1 MSHNKQK
8 KIAVINDISG
18 FGRCSAA
25 VSLPVISH
33 MRVQA
38 CLLPTSIFSNHT
50 GFPSYY
56 YNDFTDKMPRFMEEY
71 TDRMRVYI
79 ENWQKLGLRFE
90 GIMTGFLGSA
100 EQIEIVREFIR
111 QFRDER
117 TQVIIDP
124 VMGENGKPYPTYTE
138 EMCDKMKHLVEYAD
152 ILTPNVT
159 EACMLT
165 RMPFKDKNWQRKEL
179 LEMMARLRELGAK
192 KIVVSGLDSGQ
203 FISNAVSEVPGECKL
218 IRQKRV
224 GKVRSGTGDI
234 FSSIIAAD
242 CVNGVDFETSVRKA
256 AAFVQECIRVTERF
270 DIPET
275 DGVCFEEVLHKLR

>member
-33 MRVQA
+33 MKVQA

-56 YNDFTDKMPRFMEEY
+56 YDDFTDKMPRFMEE
-71 TDRMRVYI
+71 
-79 ENWQKLGLRFE
+79 WKKLDLRFS
-90 GIMTGFLGSA
+90 GIASGFLGSA

-117 TQVIIDP
+117 TKVIIDP
-124 VMGENGKPYPTYTE
+124 VMGENGKSYPTYTE

-165 RMPFKDKNWQRKEL
+165 GMPFKDKDWQRKEL

-203 FISNAVSEVPGECKL
+203 FISNAVSENPGECKL
-218 IRQKRV
+218 LRQKRV

-234 FSSIIAAD
+234 FSSIISAD

-256 AAFVQECIRVTERF
+256 AAFVQECIRVTERY

-275 DGVCFEEVLHKLR
+275 DGVCFEEVLYKLR

>member
-56 YNDFTDKMPRFMEEY
+56 YNDFTDKMPRFMEE
-71 TDRMRVYI
+71 
-79 ENWQKLGLRFE
+79 WKKLDLRFS
-90 GIMTGFLGSA
+90 GIASGFLGSA

-124 VMGENGKPYPTYTE
+124 VMGENGKAYPTYTE

-165 RMPFKDKNWQRKEL
+165 GMPFKDKNWQRKEL

-218 IRQKRV
+218 LRQKRV

>member
-56 YNDFTDKMPRFMEEY
+56 YNDFTDKMPRFMEE
-71 TDRMRVYI
+71 
-79 ENWQKLGLRFE
+79 WKKLDLRFE
-90 GIMTGFLGSA
+90 GIASGFLGSA
-100 EQIEIVREFIR
+100 EQIEIVREFIH

-124 VMGENGKPYPTYTE
+124 VMGENGKAYPTYTE

-165 RMPFKDKNWQRKEL
+165 GMPFKEKDWQRKEL
-179 LEMMARLRELGAK
+179 LEMMARLRELGAE

-218 IRQKRV
+218 LRQKRV

>member
-56 YNDFTDKMPRFMEEY
+56 YNDFTDKMPRFMEE
-71 TDRMRVYI
+71 
-79 ENWQKLGLRFE
+79 WKKLDLRFE
-90 GIMTGFLGSA
+90 GIASGFLGSA

>member
-56 YNDFTDKMPRFMEEY
+56 YNDFTDKMPRFMEE
-71 TDRMRVYI
+71 
-79 ENWQKLGLRFE
+79 WKKLDLRFE
-90 GIMTGFLGSA
+90 GIASGFLGSA

-111 QFRDER
+111 QFRDDR

-124 VMGENGKPYPTYTE
+124 VMGENGKAYPTYTE

-203 FISNAVSEVPGECKL
+203 FISNAVSENHGECKL

>member
-33 MRVQA
+33 MRIQA

-56 YNDFTDKMPRFMEEY
+56 YSDFTDKMPRFMEEW
-71 TDRMRVYI
+71 
-79 ENWQKLGLRFE
+79 NKLDLRFE
-90 GIMTGFLGSA
+90 GIASGFLGSA

-124 VMGENGKPYPTYTE
+124 VMGENGKAYPTYTE

-165 RMPFKDKNWQRKEL
+165 GMHFKDKNWQRKEL

-203 FISNAVSEVPGECKL
+203 FISNAVSVSPGECKL

-242 CVNGVDFETSVRKA
+242 CVNGVDFEASVRKA
-256 AAFVQECIRVTERF
+256 AAFVQECIRVTERL

>member
-18 FGRCSAA
+18 FGRCSAS

-33 MRVQA
+33 MRGQA

-50 GFPSYY
+50 GFASYY
-56 YNDFTDKMPRFMEEY
+56 YEDFTDKMLRYMEE
-71 TDRMRVYI
+71 
-79 ENWQKLGLRFE
+79 WKKLDLRFE
-90 GIMTGFLGSA
+90 GIASGFLGSA
-100 EQIEIVREFIR
+100 EQIEILREFIH

-124 VMGENGKPYPTYTE
+124 VMGENGKSYPTYTE

-165 RMPFKDKNWQRKEL
+165 GMPFKEKDWQRKEL

-218 IRQKRV
+218 LRQKRV

>member
-56 YNDFTDKMPRFMEEY
+56 YEDFTDKMPRYMKE
-71 TDRMRVYI
+71 
-79 ENWQKLGLRFE
+79 WKKLDLHFE
-90 GIMTGFLGSA
+90 GVASGFLGSA
-100 EQIEIVREFIR
+100 QQIEILREFIH

-124 VMGENGKPYPTYTE
+124 VMGENGKSYPTYTE

-165 RMPFKDKNWQRKEL
+165 GMPFKEKDWQRKEL

-218 IRQKRV
+218 LRQKRV

>member
-18 FGRCSAA
+18 FGRCSAS
-25 VSLPVISH
+25 VSLPVISQ

-50 GFPSYY
+50 GFASYY
-56 YNDFTDKMPRFMEEY
+56 YEDFTDKMSRYMNE
-71 TDRMRVYI
+71 
-79 ENWQKLGLRFE
+79 WKKLDLRFE
-90 GIMTGFLGSA
+90 GIASGFLGSA
-100 EQIEIVREFIR
+100 EQIAIVREFIR

-124 VMGENGKPYPTYTE
+124 VMGENGKAYPTYTE

-165 RMPFKDKNWQRKEL
+165 GLPYKETGWRRKEL
-179 LEMMARLRELGAK
+179 LEMMSRLRALGAK
-192 KIVVSGLDSGQ
+192 KIVVSGLASGQ
-203 FISNAVSEVPGECKL
+203 YITNAVSENSGECKL
-218 IRQKRV
+218 LRQKRV
-224 GKVRSGTGDI
+224 GRVRSGTGDI

-242 CVNGVDFETSVRKA
+242 CVNGLDFEASVRKA

-275 DGVCFEEVLHKLR
+275 DGVCFEEVLYKLR

>member
-56 YNDFTDKMPRFMEEY
+56 YEDFTDKMPRYMKE
-71 TDRMRVYI
+71 
-79 ENWQKLGLRFE
+79 WKKLDLHFE
-90 GIMTGFLGSA
+90 GIASGFLGSA
-100 EQIEIVREFIR
+100 EQIEILREFIH

-124 VMGENGKPYPTYTE
+124 VMGENGKAYPTYTE

-165 RMPFKDKNWQRKEL
+165 GMPFKEKDWQRKEL

-218 IRQKRV
+218 LRQKRV
-224 GKVRSGTGDI
+224 EQVRSGTGDI

>member
-56 YNDFTDKMPRFMEEY
+56 YNDFTDRMPRFMEE
-71 TDRMRVYI
+71 
-79 ENWQKLGLRFE
+79 WKKLDLRFE
-90 GIMTGFLGSA
+90 GIASGFLGSA

-111 QFRDER
+111 QFRDDR

-124 VMGENGKPYPTYTE
+124 VMGENGKAYPTYTE

-165 RMPFKDKNWQRKEL
+165 GMPFKDKNWQRKEL

-218 IRQKRV
+218 LRQKRV

>member
-56 YNDFTDKMPRFMEEY
+56 YNDFTDKMPRFMEE
-71 TDRMRVYI
+71 
-79 ENWQKLGLRFE
+79 WKKLDLCFE
-90 GIMTGFLGSA
+90 GIASGFLGSA

-124 VMGENGKPYPTYTE
+124 VMGENGKAYPTYTA

-165 RMPFKDKNWQRKEL
+165 GMPFKDRNWQRKEL

-218 IRQKRV
+218 LRQKRV

-256 AAFVQECIRVTERF
+256 AAFVQECIRATEKF

>member
-56 YNDFTDKMPRFMEEY
+56 YNDFTDKMPRFMEE
-71 TDRMRVYI
+71 
-79 ENWQKLGLRFE
+79 WKKLDLRFE
-90 GIMTGFLGSA
+90 GIASGFLGSA

-111 QFRDER
+111 QFRDDR

-124 VMGENGKPYPTYTE
+124 VMGENGKAYPTYTE

-165 RMPFKDKNWQRKEL
+165 GIPFKDKNWQRKEL

-203 FISNAVSEVPGECKL
+203 FISNAVSENHGECKL

>member
-56 YNDFTDKMPRFMEEY
+56 YNDFTDKMPRFMEE
-71 TDRMRVYI
+71 
-79 ENWQKLGLRFE
+79 WKKLDLRFE
-90 GIMTGFLGSA
+90 GIASGFLGSA

-124 VMGENGKPYPTYTE
+124 VMGENGKAYPTYTE

>member
-56 YNDFTDKMPRFMEEY
+56 YEDFTDKMPRYMKE
-71 TDRMRVYI
+71 
-79 ENWQKLGLRFE
+79 WKKLDLHFE
-90 GIMTGFLGSA
+90 GIASGFLGSA
-100 EQIEIVREFIR
+100 EQIEIVREFIH

-124 VMGENGKPYPTYTE
+124 VMGENGKAYPTYTE

-165 RMPFKDKNWQRKEL
+165 GMPFKEKDWQRKEL

-218 IRQKRV
+218 LRQKRV

>member
-56 YNDFTDKMPRFMEEY
+56 YEDFTDKMPRYMKE
-71 TDRMRVYI
+71 
-79 ENWQKLGLRFE
+79 WKKLDLHFE
-90 GIMTGFLGSA
+90 GIASGFLGSA
-100 EQIEIVREFIR
+100 EQIEIVREFIH

-124 VMGENGKPYPTYTE
+124 VMGENGKAYPTYTE
-138 EMCDKMKHLVEYAD
+138 KMCDKMKHLVEYAD

-165 RMPFKDKNWQRKEL
+165 GMPFKEKDWQRKEL

-218 IRQKRV
+218 LRQKRV

-256 AAFVQECIRVTERF
+256 AAFVQECIRVTEKF

>member
-56 YNDFTDKMPRFMEEY
+56 YNDFTDKMPRFMEEW
-71 TDRMRVYI
+71 
-79 ENWQKLGLRFE
+79 EKLDLRFE
-90 GIMTGFLGSA
+90 GIASGFLGSA

-111 QFRDER
+111 QFRDDR

-124 VMGENGKPYPTYTE
+124 VMGENGKAYPTYTE

-165 RMPFKDKNWQRKEL
+165 GMPFKDKNWQRKEL

-218 IRQKRV
+218 LRQKRV

>member
-1 MSHNKQK
+1 VEAMSHNKQK

-56 YNDFTDKMPRFMEEY
+56 YNDFTDKMPRFMEE
-71 TDRMRVYI
+71 
-79 ENWQKLGLRFE
+79 WKKLDLRFE
-90 GIMTGFLGSA
+90 GIASGFLGSA

>member
-18 FGRCSAA
+18 FGRCSAS

-50 GFPSYY
+50 GFASYY
-56 YNDFTDKMPRFMEEY
+56 YEDFTDKMLQYMGE
-71 TDRMRVYI
+71 
-79 ENWQKLGLRFE
+79 WKKLDLRFE
-90 GIMTGFLGSA
+90 GIASGFLGSA
-100 EQIEIVREFIR
+100 EQIEIVQEFIH

-124 VMGENGKPYPTYTE
+124 VMGENGKSYPTYTE

-165 RMPFKDKNWQRKEL
+165 GMPFKEKDWQRKEL
-179 LEMMARLRELGAK
+179 LEMMARLRGLGAK

-203 FISNAVSEVPGECKL
+203 FISNVVSEVPGECKL
-218 IRQKRV
+218 LRQKRV

-234 FSSIIAAD
+234 FASIIAAD

>member
-56 YNDFTDKMPRFMEEY
+56 YEDFTDKMPRYMKE
-71 TDRMRVYI
+71 
-79 ENWQKLGLRFE
+79 WKKLGLHFE
-90 GIMTGFLGSA
+90 GIASGFLGSA
-100 EQIEIVREFIR
+100 EQIEILREFIH

-124 VMGENGKPYPTYTE
+124 VMGENGKAYPTYTE

-165 RMPFKDKNWQRKEL
+165 GMPFKEKDWQRKEL

-218 IRQKRV
+218 LRQKRV

-256 AAFVQECIRVTERF
+256 AAFVQECIRVTEKF

>member
-56 YNDFTDKMPRFMEEY
+56 YNDFTDKMPRFMEE
-71 TDRMRVYI
+71 
-79 ENWQKLGLRFE
+79 WKKLDLRFE
-90 GIMTGFLGSA
+90 GIASGFLGSA

-124 VMGENGKPYPTYTE
+124 VMGENGKAYPTYTE

-165 RMPFKDKNWQRKEL
+165 GIPFKDRNWQRKEL

-203 FISNAVSEVPGECKL
+203 FISNVVSENPGECKL
-218 IRQKRV
+218 LRQKRV

>member
-50 GFPSYY
+50 GFPTYY
-56 YNDFTDKMPRFMEEY
+56 YNDFTDKMPRFMEE
-71 TDRMRVYI
+71 
-79 ENWQKLGLRFE
+79 WKKLDLRFE
-90 GIMTGFLGSA
+90 GIASGFLGSA

-111 QFRDER
+111 QFRDDR

-124 VMGENGKPYPTYTE
+124 VMGENGKAYPTYTE

-165 RMPFKDKNWQRKEL
+165 GMPFKDKNWQRKEL

-203 FISNAVSEVPGECKL
+203 FISNAVSENHGECKL

>member
-56 YNDFTDKMPRFMEEY
+56 YEDFTDKMPRYMKE
-71 TDRMRVYI
+71 
-79 ENWQKLGLRFE
+79 WKKLDLHFE
-90 GIMTGFLGSA
+90 GIASGFLGSA
-100 EQIEIVREFIR
+100 EQIEILREFIH

-124 VMGENGKPYPTYTE
+124 VMGENGKAYPTYTE

-165 RMPFKDKNWQRKEL
+165 GMPFKEKDWQRKEL
-179 LEMMARLRELGAK
+179 LEMMVRLRELGAK

-218 IRQKRV
+218 LRQKRV

>member
-56 YNDFTDKMPRFMEEY
+56 YNDFTDKMPRFMEEW
-71 TDRMRVYI
+71 
-79 ENWQKLGLRFE
+79 EKLDLRFE
-90 GIMTGFLGSA
+90 GIASGFLGSA

-124 VMGENGKPYPTYTE
+124 VMGENGKAYPTYTE

-165 RMPFKDKNWQRKEL
+165 GMPFKDKNWQRKEL

-218 IRQKRV
+218 LRQKRV

-242 CVNGVDFETSVRKA
+242 SVNGVDFETSVRKA
-256 AAFVQECIRVTERF
+256 AAFVQECIRVTESF

>member
-18 FGRCSAA
+18 FGRCSAS

-50 GFPSYY
+50 GFASYY
-56 YNDFTDKMPRFMEEY
+56 YEDFTDKMLQYMGE
-71 TDRMRVYI
+71 
-79 ENWQKLGLRFE
+79 WKKLDLRFE
-90 GIMTGFLGSA
+90 GIASGFLGSA
-100 EQIEIVREFIR
+100 EQIEIVQEFIH

-124 VMGENGKPYPTYTE
+124 VMGENGKSYPTYTE

-165 RMPFKDKNWQRKEL
+165 GMPFKEKDWQRKEL
-179 LEMMARLRELGAK
+179 LEMMARLRGLGAK

-218 IRQKRV
+218 LRQKRV

-234 FSSIIAAD
+234 FASIIAAD

>member
-56 YNDFTDKMPRFMEEY
+56 YNDFTDKMPRFMEEWKRL
-71 TDRMRVYI
+71 D
-79 ENWQKLGLRFE
+79 LRFE
-90 GIMTGFLGSA
+90 GIASGFLGSA

-124 VMGENGKPYPTYTE
+124 VMGENGKAYPTYTA

-165 RMPFKDKNWQRKEL
+165 GIPFKDRNWQWKEL

-218 IRQKRV
+218 LRQKRV

-256 AAFVQECIRVTERF
+256 AAFVQECIRATERF

>member
-18 FGRCSAA
+18 FGRCSAS

-50 GFPSYY
+50 GFASYY
-56 YNDFTDKMPRFMEEY
+56 YEDFTDKMLQYMGE
-71 TDRMRVYI
+71 
-79 ENWQKLGLRFE
+79 WKKLDLRFE
-90 GIMTGFLGSA
+90 GIASGFLGSA
-100 EQIEIVREFIR
+100 EQIEIVQEFIH

-117 TQVIIDP
+117 SQVIIDP
-124 VMGENGKPYPTYTE
+124 VMGENGKSYPTYTE

-165 RMPFKDKNWQRKEL
+165 GMPFKEKDWQRKEL
-179 LEMMARLRELGAK
+179 LEMMARLRGLGAK

-218 IRQKRV
+218 LRQKRV

-234 FSSIIAAD
+234 FASIIAAD

>member
-56 YNDFTDKMPRFMEEY
+56 YEDFTNKMPRYMKE
-71 TDRMRVYI
+71 
-79 ENWQKLGLRFE
+79 WKKLDLHFE
-90 GIMTGFLGSA
+90 GIASGFLGSA
-100 EQIEIVREFIR
+100 EQIEILREFIH

-124 VMGENGKPYPTYTE
+124 VMGENGKAYPTYTE

-165 RMPFKDKNWQRKEL
+165 GMPFKEKDWQRKEL
-179 LEMMARLRELGAK
+179 LEMMVRLRELGAK

-218 IRQKRV
+218 LRQKRV

>member
-56 YNDFTDKMPRFMEEY
+56 YNDFTDKMPRFMEE
-71 TDRMRVYI
+71 
-79 ENWQKLGLRFE
+79 WKKLDLRFE
-90 GIMTGFLGSA
+90 GIASGFLGSA
-100 EQIEIVREFIR
+100 EQIEIVREFIH

-124 VMGENGKPYPTYTE
+124 VMGENGKAYPTYTE

-165 RMPFKDKNWQRKEL
+165 GMPFKEKDWQRKEL

-218 IRQKRV
+218 LRQKRV

-256 AAFVQECIRVTERF
+256 AAFVQECIRVTEKF